1 MSSLVDRL
9 LHRYSLAHFNKQ
21 LDLWRAAA
29 KDVEITYAKR
39 SRNLI
44 AGTTTM
50 AFIHPAIDS
59 FCIWRHAANDDENRW
74 EEVGLVMSP
83 THPPAATDLTTFSS
97 VRGGLA
103 NSHAQSYEL
112 SCWVTAGD
120 SRRGSTGNDKEIR
133 ALSLSNPNVCLQGL
147 DAMKRLP
154 SFCCSFAH
162 SSNLQRRTNRE
173 AAPPPPPPPSDVQR
187 DQMIAWNMCIIACV
201 NSTASDAHKEDL
213 EKDAMCKT
221 TKLRTSLIGEHGV
234 LNFGSG

>member
-83 THPPAATDLTTFSS
+83 THPPAATDLTTFSRYLTCS
-97 VRGGLA
+97 AHARERSPTKNRVFFVHPYLPGVEGGGGMGCM
-103 NSHAQSYEL
+103 N
-112 SCWVTAGD
+112 
-120 SRRGSTGNDKEIR
+120 
-133 ALSLSNPNVCLQGL
+133 
-147 DAMKRLP
+147 
-154 SFCCSFAH
+154 
-162 SSNLQRRTNRE
+162 
-173 AAPPPPPPPSDVQR
+173 
-187 DQMIAWNMCIIACV
+187 
-201 NSTASDAHKEDL
+201 
-213 EKDAMCKT
+213 
-221 TKLRTSLIGEHGV
+221 
-234 LNFGSG
+234 